1 MRGTRCM
8 AAALAALMLAGTV
21 TGCGGNSGGK
31 TDTAAGSEAAQT
43 TAQAADKK
51 ESKDKKVLKLAGI
64 VDPSVDE
71 ANKANYV
78 WIQSAID
85 QFEEEYPD
93 FKVEYEVYK
102 YDQIDTKHM
111 SDYQAG
117 IEHGVSMVSDSQL
130 SEHYKTGDLV
140 DLTPYFDQWS
150 KEEQDD
156 FNWLNNLETFKNEN
170 KLYAIPLVMHARAIA
185 YRKDLFEAAGLDPNV
200 TPKTTEELLEYAQKL
215 TKDGVYGL
223 GMYLGNERATCEV
236 SFAPYLWMNGGE
248 LWDPETKE
256 AIYASEAGVKAA
268 QFLSDLVNNYKVTPE
283 FAVSGSYNDV
293 LRTGFVNGQYAM
305 AEGFGNYFF
314 NVLEEEGLISGYMP
328 ATEDAHTDK
337 VGLFLAPPD
346 SQRYSNFWTLGISK
360 TCPYPDEAMRLVELL
375 IKPDNIKHYLNGIPV
390 RQSAYENKAYSADL
404 YQVMRQAAAQGKS
417 MPQTA
422 NYMKLA
428 DSVAAAIQEIVL
440 TKGDAKE
447 ILTRY
452 QDEYNARYAGE

>member
-200 TPKTTEELLEYAQKL
+200 TPKTTEELLEYAQKM
-215 TKDGVYGL
+215 T
-223 GMYLGNERATCEV
+223 
-236 SFAPYLWMNGGE
+236 
-248 LWDPETKE
+248 
-256 AIYASEAGVKAA
+256 
-268 QFLSDLVNNYKVTPE
+268 
-283 FAVSGSYNDV
+283 
-293 LRTGFVNGQYAM
+293 
-305 AEGFGNYFF
+305 
-314 NVLEEEGLISGYMP
+314 
-328 ATEDAHTDK
+328 
-337 VGLFLAPPD
+337 
-346 SQRYSNFWTLGISK
+346 
-360 TCPYPDEAMRLVELL
+360 
-375 IKPDNIKHYLNGIPV
+375 
-390 RQSAYENKAYSADL
+390 
-404 YQVMRQAAAQGKS
+404 
-417 MPQTA
+417 
-422 NYMKLA
+422 
-428 DSVAAAIQEIVL
+428 
-440 TKGDAKE
+440 
-447 ILTRY
+447 
-452 QDEYNARYAGE
+452 